1 MGLRPANR
9 NGRTPALYGGLQPSP
24 DFRPASGRWFFNR
37 ANGPANRGS
46 APSRSRFVV
55 LLIAS
60 VLVCS
65 AQPKSLYE
73 RLGRYDGIAATADEY
88 LKGIRSDPRFAR
100 FAGRGA
106 DSLQRARQLLKDQ
119 WCALSGGPCVY
130 IGRDMKIAHTGL
142 AITAAEWAVSMKY
155 LAAALDKQSL
165 PPQERKEF
173 LTLVDSLKKQ
183 IVERP

>member
-1 MGLRPANR
+1 MSVSHRAATVRERFPR
-9 NGRTPALYGGLQPSP
+9 C
-24 DFRPASGRWFFNR
+24 SGT
-37 ANGPANRGS
+37 
-46 APSRSRFVV
+46 APLRSRLVV
-55 LLIAS
+55 LLLAS

-73 RLGRYDGIAATADEY
+73 RLGRYDGIAAIADEY
-88 LKGIRSDPRFAR
+88 LKGIRSDPQFAR

-119 WCALSGGPCVY
+119 WCALSGGPCTY
-130 IGRDMKIAHTGL
+130 IGRDMKTAHAGL
-142 AITAAEWAVSMKY
+142 AVTEVEWAVSMKH

-165 PPQERKEF
+165 LPRERKEF
-173 LTLVDSLKKQ
+173 LTLVDSLRKQ